1 MEGPAS
7 WQASRKLK
15 AKLLAAGRW
24 ISMLWAVAFFS
35 AVALLGDMEG
45 AVVNL
50 REPPFSRKGEAALN
64 HMIFVL

>member
-1 MEGPAS
+1 
-7 WQASRKLK
+7 
-15 AKLLAAGRW
+15 
-24 ISMLWAVAFFS
+24 MLWAVAFFS